1 MPSKLLKKLTWSM
14 SSIPK
19 NHEKGLLDE
28 LKGRGLGRLTVDD
41 FLGGRV
47 RLIQFK
53 EGYRAGMDA
62 VLLAASIPAAAGERA
77 LDLGAATGAAALCL
91 AARAPG
97 VFVDGLEIQE
107 NLLTLAKSNVALN
120 NAAAQ
125 VTVYHGDF
133 AAGPRGPRE
142 IPENT
147 YDHVLANPPYLEEGE
162 AISPPAKTK
171 GIAYV
176 GGASKLEDWVNF
188 AVSRAKNKGTL
199 SFIFRADRIG
209 ELCHRLHR
217 RAGELVIFP
226 LWPHVGEPAK
236 RVLVQARKGLHGAA
250 TIAPGLALHG
260 THERYSKAAEA
271 VLREGRK
278 IDLWQYHRAKK
289 PKTTP

>member
-1 MPSKLLKKLTWSM
+1 MPSKLLKKLTWNMNST
-14 SSIPK
+14 PK
-19 NHEKGLLDE
+19 NHEKSLLNE

-41 FLGGRV
+41 FLGGKV

-62 VLLAASIPAAAGERA
+62 VLLAASIPAALGERA

-91 AARAPG
+91 AARCPG

-107 NLLTLAKSNVALN
+107 NLVTLAKSNIALN
-120 NAAAQ
+120 NAAEQ
-125 VTVYHGDF
+125 VTIYPGDF
-133 AAGPRGPRE
+133 AARPAA
-142 IPENT
+142 IPENS

-171 GIAYV
+171 GIAYI
-176 GGASKLEDWVNF
+176 GGASKLEDWVKF
-188 AVSRAKNKGTL
+188 AVSRVKNKGTL
-199 SFIFRADRIG
+199 SFIFRGDRIG
-209 ELCHRLHR
+209 ELCHLLHR

-271 VLREGRK
+271 VLRGGEA

-289 PKTTP
+289 PKATP

>member
-14 SSIPK
+14 NSTPK
-19 NHEKGLLDE
+19 NHEQSLLDE

-41 FLGGRV
+41 FLGGKV

-91 AARAPG
+91 AARCPG

-107 NLLTLAKSNVALN
+107 NLVTLAGANIALN
-120 NAAAQ
+120 NAEGQ
-125 VTVYHGDF
+125 VTVYPGDF
-133 AAGPRGPRE
+133 AARPAA
-142 IPENT
+142 IPENS
-147 YDHVLANPPYLEEGE
+147 YDHVFANPPYLEEGE
-162 AISPPAKTK
+162 AISPLAKTK
-171 GIAYV
+171 GIAYI
-176 GGASKLEDWVNF
+176 GGASKLEDWVKF
-188 AVSRAKNKGTL
+188 AVSRVKNKGTL
-199 SFIFRADRIG
+199 SFIFRGDRIG
-209 ELCHRLHR
+209 ELCHLLHR

-271 VLREGRK
+271 VLRGGRK

-289 PKTTP
+289 PKATP